1 MNNALVTYVRRQ
13 AGESLR
19 AVAIYDDSSFEV
31 LHRREDLAEHIV
43 SGRVR
48 MVYDNITWDWNPDDD
63 DLSEELGATQATL
76 QVREEA
82 IIIQLV
88 TSETGGYLISLAPD
102 AARNLTTFLTNCLD
116 QIE

>member
-1 MNNALVTYVRRQ
+1 MDNALVSYVRQQ

-19 AVAIYDDSSFEV
+19 AVAVYDDSGFEM
-31 LHRREDLAEHIV
+31 LHRREDLAEHV
-43 SGRVR
+43 VTGRVQ
-48 MVYDNITWDWNPDDD
+48 MVYGNITWDWNPDDD

-88 TSETGGYLISLAPD
+88 TSETGGYLISLAPG
-102 AARNLTTFLTNCLD
+102 AARNLTTFLKNCLD
-116 QIE
+116 QLG